1 MILKGKKA
9 VFLGD
14 SITEGI
20 AASSSEKCYVSLF
33 AKNEE
38 VVVFNYGV
46 GGTRIARQSNPDTSD
61 PRDDDFI
68 MRSDRMAPDAD
79 IVVVFGGT
87 NDYGHGDAPFGTEED
102 ETAFTFCGACNV
114 LFEKLNNQFPRA
126 VKLALTPL
134 GRDGE
139 ENPPAGKRPLCEYA
153 AAVKSAA
160 EKHGWLV
167 LDLYAMCKTDPAI
180 AQVRRQLADGLH
192 PDDLGHA
199 LLAGKIAEFLKGIP
213 E

>member
-9 VFLGD
+9 AFLGD

-20 AASSSEKCYVSLF
+20 AASAPEKCYVSLF
-33 AKNEE
+33 GEKEG
-38 VVVFNYGV
+38 VTVINYGV
-46 GGTRIARQSNPDTSD
+46 SATRIARQQKPDPSD

-87 NDYGHGDAPFGTEED
+87 NDYGHGDAPFGTAKD

-114 LFEKLNNQFPRA
+114 LFEKLNNRFPRA

-153 AAVKSAA
+153 AAIKAAA
-160 EKHGWLV
+160 ERHGWFV
-167 LDLYAMCKTDPAI
+167 LDLYAMCTNDPEI
-180 AQVRRQLADGLH
+180 EEVRSHLADGLH

-199 LLAGKIAEFLKGIP
+199 LLAGKIAEFLKGIA